1 MDWSAQNIVE
11 LGLLLAVAGFL
22 WSLHRDVRG
31 LDRDLRSLSD
41 RVARVEGLLE
51 GLRDSIAGF
60 QGKAGPPGWLPACRM
75 QGTLEKLGTRERR
88 WHGPPN

>member
-31 LDRDLRSLSD
+31 LDRDLRTLSD

-51 GLRDSIAGF
+51 GLRDSIAGR
-60 QGKAGPPGWLPACRM
+60 QSTGSPR
-75 QGTLEKLGTRERR
+75 
-88 WHGPPN
+88 

>member
-11 LGLLLAVAGFL
+11 MGLLLAVAGFL

-31 LDRDLRSLSD
+31 LDRGLRTLSD

-51 GLRDSIAGF
+51 GLRDSITGR
-60 QGKAGPPGWLPACRM
+60 QSP
-75 QGTLEKLGTRERR
+75 
-88 WHGPPN
+88 

>member
-31 LDRDLRSLSD
+31 LDRDLRTLSD
-41 RVARVEGLLE
+41 RVARVEGLLV
-51 GLRDSIAGF
+51 GLRDSIAG
-60 QGKAGPPGWLPACRM
+60 QRPNAG
-75 QGTLEKLGTRERR
+75 
-88 WHGPPN
+88 

>member
-31 LDRDLRSLSD
+31 LDRDLRTLSD

-51 GLRDSIAGF
+51 GLRDSIAGR
-60 QGKAGPPGWLPACRM
+60 QSNAR
-75 QGTLEKLGTRERR
+75 
-88 WHGPPN
+88 